1 MFKKES
7 GLVQIWYKQV
17 QANPEERE
25 NVPNLSNLQE
35 VVFALLDG
43 ESDA

>member
-1 MFKKES
+1 MFNDKS

-17 QANPEERE
+17 QDNPEKRE
-25 NVPNLSNLQE
+25 NVPKLSNLQE

>member
-1 MFKKES
+1 MFNEKS

-17 QANPEERE
+17 KANPKERE

-35 VVFALLDG
+35 VVFTLLDG
-43 ESDA
+43 DSNA

>member
-1 MFKKES
+1 MFNEKS

-17 QANPEERE
+17 QENPEERE
-25 NVPNLSNLQE
+25 NVPKLSNLQE